1 MNFNLI
7 SPENNG
13 YDYQVYFKEPID
25 IGASSKISLN
35 WAELTRGGKIV
46 LREQQ
51 TITITADSV
60 LPRKVPSGAFDDN
73 KVFNSQASN
82 SKTISIPKGSY
93 TFTDFEITLSDKL
106 TAALGTNLKYYET
119 ADNIVDGNKM
129 DFGLEL
135 GQEYLDQTTSVPR
148 RDQFDFSASPNLL
161 AKTVKTSGSTGFA
174 YLKDGGSAA
183 TYDSFAMDTVRHYF
197 HYQIRSDDIFSAS
210 NYIYLQASDKTAP
223 TGGQS
228 GTITFGLYGKE
239 YADGIGTI
247 NPTRT
252 ASGLGNTISV
262 DANGEPRNFLNLKV
276 GEYAGNIELFW
287 ADNTTNGNIE
297 AWDSQ
302 GLAIDTME
310 RIFSVPVATVFSSGE
325 VPKFAFRTYI
335 DVEEGSYS
343 TNPRMFFQLW
353 RSVSDD
359 RLGDLLLYDSKS
371 GNHFFPPEF
380 FVAEA
385 GNTSGIAYG
394 NANEINSVI
403 PFNIALYADTDDMG
417 WRVCAFRSFTK
428 GLEADFATNPQTI
441 IERYT
446 LSFSAQL
453 ASALGLTS
461 IQLHPNALLIKASP
475 SPNSNPVEGVQPVV
489 LLRSQLDINWKKDNY
504 SIFIDLPI
512 NAYKNINNV
521 SDGGFKKNILANL
534 PSPFSIG
541 TVIENIS
548 SDNEEIISTYQPYQ
562 IIVNDMKNNP
572 IKVNS
577 VKIRI
582 VDMLDENLATELT
595 RSIINFSIN

>member
-25 IGASSKISLN
+25 IAASSKISLN

-51 TITITADSV
+51 TITMTADSV
-60 LPRKVPSGAFDDN
+60 LPRKVPSGAFADN
-73 KVFNSQASN
+73 KVFDGQTTN

-93 TFTDFEITLSDKL
+93 TFTDFEIALSNAL
-106 TAALGTNLKYYET
+106 TGALGTNLKYYES
-119 ADNIVDGNKM
+119 ADNIVDGNLL

-135 GQEYLDQTTSVPR
+135 GQEYLDQTTAVPR

-161 AKTVKTSGSTGFA
+161 AKTVKTSGATGFA
-174 YLKDGGSAA
+174 YLKNGGSAG

-197 HYQIRSDDIFSAS
+197 HYQIKSDDIFSAS

-223 TGGQS
+223 TGGQV

-239 YADGIGTI
+239 YADGIGTTL
-247 NPTRT
+247 PPRT
-252 ASGLGNTISV
+252 AAGLANTISV
-262 DANGEPRNFLNLKV
+262 DAAGEPRNFLNLKV
-276 GEYAGNIELFW
+276 GEYSGDIELYW
-287 ADNTTNGNIE
+287 ADNSAIGNIE

-302 GLAIDTME
+302 GHTIDSMT
-310 RIFSVPVATVFSSGE
+310 RIFTVPVAQIFGSGQI
-325 VPKFAFRTYI
+325 PKFAFRTYMDI
-335 DVEEGSYS
+335 DEGSYQN
-343 TNPRMFFQLW
+343 NPRVFFQLW

-359 RLGDLLLYDSKS
+359 RMGDLLLYDSKS
-371 GNHFFPPEF
+371 ANHFFPPEF
-380 FVAEA
+380 FVADA
-385 GNTSGIAYG
+385 GNTSGITYG
-394 NANEINSVI
+394 SASEINSVI
-403 PFNIALYADTDDMG
+403 PFSVALYADTDDMG

-428 GLEADFATNPQTI
+428 GLEADFNTNPQTI

-446 LSFSAQL
+446 LSFSSQL
-453 ASALGLTS
+453 ANSLGVSS
-461 IQLHPNALLIKASP
+461 IQLHPNALLIKAGP
-475 SPNSNPVEGVQPVV
+475 SPNSVPVEGVDRVV

-504 SIFIDLPI
+504 SVFIDLPI

-521 SDGGFKKNILANL
+521 SDGGFKKNILANI

-548 SDNEEIISTYQPYQ
+548 TDNEEIISTYQPYQ

>member
-13 YDYQVYFKEPID
+13 YEYQVYFKEPID
-25 IGASSKISLN
+25 IPASSKIKLN

-46 LREQQ
+46 LRDQQ
-51 TITITADSV
+51 TITITADAV
-60 LPRKVPSGAFDDN
+60 LPQKVPSGAFDDN
-73 KVFNSQASN
+73 KVFDSQASN
-82 SKTISIPKGSY
+82 VKTISIPKGSY
-93 TFTDFEITLSDKL
+93 TFTDFEIALSNAL
-106 TAALGTNLKYYET
+106 NGALGTNLKYYES
-119 ADNIVDGNKM
+119 ADNITNGNKM

-161 AKTVKTSGSTGFA
+161 AKTVKTSGATGFA
-174 YLKDGGSAA
+174 YLKDGGSAS
-183 TYDSFAMDTVRHYF
+183 TYDSFAMDTVRHYY
-197 HYQIRSDDIFSAS
+197 HYQFNSDSIFSAS

-223 TGGQS
+223 SGGQT

-239 YADGIGTI
+239 YADGIGTV
-247 NPTRT
+247 NPPRT

-262 DANGEPRNFLNLKV
+262 DAAGEPRNFLNLKV
-276 GEYAGNIELFW
+276 GEYSGNIELWW
-287 ADNTTNGNIE
+287 ANNTTSGNIE

-302 GLAIDTME
+302 GLAIDNME
-310 RIFSVPVATVFSSGE
+310 RIFEAPVSSVFASGSI
-325 VPKFAFRTYI
+325 PKFAFRTYI
-335 DVEEGSYS
+335 DIDENSYQAS
-343 TNPRMFFQLW
+343 PRVFFQLW

-359 RLGDLLLYDSKS
+359 RMGDLLLYDSKS
-371 GNHFFPPEF
+371 ANHFFPPEF
-380 FVAEA
+380 FVAA
-385 GNTSGIAYG
+385 GGNSSGIAYG
-394 NANEINSVI
+394 NANEINSQI
-403 PFNIALYADTDDMG
+403 PLSIALYADTDDMG

-453 ASALGLTS
+453 ASALGVSS
-461 IQLHPNALLIKASP
+461 IQLHPNALLIKAGP
-475 SPNSNPVEGVQPVV
+475 SPNSVPIEGVEQVV
-489 LLRSQLDINWKKDNY
+489 FLRSQLDINWKKDNY

-512 NAYKNINNV
+512 NAYKNIHNI
-521 SDGGFKKNILANL
+521 SDGGFKKSILANL
-534 PSPFSIG
+534 PSPFSVG

-548 SDNEEIISTYQPYQ
+548 TDNEEIISTYQPYQ
-562 IIVNDMKNNP
+562 LIVNDMKNNP

-577 VKIRI
+577 IKIRI